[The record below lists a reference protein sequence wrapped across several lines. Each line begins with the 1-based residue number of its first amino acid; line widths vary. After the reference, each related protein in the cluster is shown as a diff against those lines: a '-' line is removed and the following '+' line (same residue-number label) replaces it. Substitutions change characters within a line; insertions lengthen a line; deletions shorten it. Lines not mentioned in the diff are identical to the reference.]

1 MKSLNIN
8 IHWDTMLI
16 KVIPH
21 LKNSILFGKNIV
33 NLALYFILKYLEIT
47 TNFQEA
53 AKFFLMVANAKNT
66 FFTTDK
72 SAGTLIKKIKNLVY
86 KDHKEIKEGI

>member
-21 LKNSILFGKNIV
+21 LKNSILFGKTIV
-33 NLALYFILKYLEIT
+33 NLSLYFILSYFQIT
-47 TNFQEA
+47 NNYQEA
-53 AKFFLMVANAKNT
+53 AKFLLMVANAKNT
-66 FFTTDK
+66 IFISDK
-72 SAGTLIKKIKNLVY
+72 NHASLIRRIKNCVY
-86 KDHKEIKEGI
+86 SDRQEIK